1 MIAAAPARRALVL
14 GATSQIGFFL
24 LPRLVEAKLE
34 VIALTRATVP
44 QDTTTQAGLI
54 WRNYSPGQLAVS
66 IGSSIPVTIVYFL
79 AALPLLPALIPDLID
94 LGVQRLIA
102 FGTSSR
108 FYKTESADTREQSY
122 MQQVIAAEKEIAGLC
137 ERHAIAWTVFRPTL
151 VYGCGRDRNVTF
163 IAKFVR
169 RFGFFPLFSAGR
181 GLRQPVHAD
190 DLAQACIQ
198 ALDNRSTYGKAY
210 TLSGGSTLTYREM
223 VEAVFQQLGKPVRTF
238 DVPLALFRAAI
249 GIARSLPRLQ
259 GLSTEMAT
267 RMGIDMYFDHQE
279 DATDF
284 DFRPRPFR
292 LDALA
297 VGSAR
302 DEQSSMTPA

>member
-169 RFGFFPLFSAGR
+169 RFGFFPLFSTKNLLKVTPTG
-181 GLRQPVHAD
+181 
-190 DLAQACIQ
+190 
-198 ALDNRSTYGKAY
+198 YK
-210 TLSGGSTLTYREM
+210 
-223 VEAVFQQLGKPVRTF
+223 
-238 DVPLALFRAAI
+238 
-249 GIARSLPRLQ
+249 LPRL
-259 GLSTEMAT
+259 
-267 RMGIDMYFDHQE
+267 
-279 DATDF
+279 
-284 DFRPRPFR
+284 
-292 LDALA
+292 
-297 VGSAR
+297 
-302 DEQSSMTPA
+302 